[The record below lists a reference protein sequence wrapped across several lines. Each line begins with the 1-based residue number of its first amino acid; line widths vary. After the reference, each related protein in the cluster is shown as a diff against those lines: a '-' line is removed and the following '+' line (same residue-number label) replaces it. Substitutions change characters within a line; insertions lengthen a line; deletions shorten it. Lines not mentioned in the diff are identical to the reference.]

1 MDTSGKIVFGED
13 GEDSLDFQFG
23 QSSKYRL
30 ADCYFITEMIKR
42 NP

>member
-13 GEDSLDFQFG
+13 SLDFQFG
-23 QSSKYRL
+23 QFSKYRL
-30 ADCYFITEMIKR
+30 ADCYFITEIIKR